1 MCMCSGIE
9 PSEALSGAPYVQ
21 AALQQTF
28 GAVGPVFITLSMIL
42 FAFTTLLGNL
52 YYVDNVL
59 AYMFGHVPGRRFMT
73 VYRMIASL
81 VIFIGAG
88 LNAGLLWDIADVTMG
103 CMTIINMP
111 VILILS
117 KYAMK
122 ALKDYEQQAENGR
135 KPVFH
140 VRDIGLPHEVDYW
153 D

>member
-1 MCMCSGIE
+1 MLFLHFPTNLLETTGFASIN
-9 PSEALSGAPYVQ
+9 GAIKT
-21 AALQQTF
+21 AAKTHN
-28 GAVGPVFITLSMIL
+28 IT
-42 FAFTTLLGNL
+42 TGN
-52 YYVDNVL
+52 
-59 AYMFGHVPGRRFMT
+59 T
-73 VYRMIASL
+73 
-81 VIFIGAG
+81 IFIGAG

-111 VILILS
+111 FILILS